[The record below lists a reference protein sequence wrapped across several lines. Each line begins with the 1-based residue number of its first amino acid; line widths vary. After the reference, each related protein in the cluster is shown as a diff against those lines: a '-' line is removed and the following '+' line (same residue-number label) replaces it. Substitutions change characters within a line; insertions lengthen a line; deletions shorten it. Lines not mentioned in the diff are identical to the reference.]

1 MSKYTT
7 EIRFICETKAGLVE
21 SAGYLSTKDIITK
34 ARPLIFDFDY
44 PIFDTNYK
52 TVLETKILKHFYT
65 REIAHETYGLW
76 QLKLD
81 TKLNE
86 IMPYFNQLYKS
97 ALLEFNP
104 FYDVDLTRSHTNTT
118 TGTQN
123 TDATLNTTGTEE
135 NTLGQDTTAHTTG
148 TDIVD
153 NTINENATIA
163 NKDAY
168 SETPQGQL
176 SGVDDN
182 TYLTDYRKIDNTN
195 EKETTAHN
203 ITDIENTVST
213 NVSGTNNKATAT
225 DTTNNTKTDITNTE
239 TYLETVKGKQGMQNY
254 SDLLIRY
261 RDTFLNI
268 DMQIINEL
276 NELFFNL
283 WQEVTYDN

>member
-65 REIAHETYGLW
+65 RDIAHETYGLW

-283 WQEVTYDN
+283 W

>member
-283 WQEVTYDN
+283 W

>member
-7 EIRFICETKAGLVE
+7 ELRFICEAQAGLVE
-21 SAGYLSTKDIITK
+21 SAGYLSTKNIIAT
-34 ARPLIFDFDY
+34 ARPKIFNFEY
-44 PIFDTNYK
+44 PIFDETYRS
-52 TVLETKILKHFYT
+52 VLETKILKHFYT

-76 QLKLD
+76 QFKLD
-81 TKLNE
+81 TLLNE
-86 IMPYFNQLYKS
+86 IMPYYNQLYKS

-118 TGTQN
+118 TGTQDVN
-123 TDATLNTTGTEE
+123 ATLNITGTED
-135 NTLGQDTTAHTTG
+135 NTLGQDTTVHLSG

-153 NTINENATIA
+153 NTINEDGTIV

-182 TYLTDYRKIDNTN
+182 TYLTDYRKVDNTN
-195 EKETTAHN
+195 AKDTTAHS
-203 ITDIENTVST
+203 ITDREDTTTT
-213 NVSGTNNKATAT
+213 NVSGTNNKTTAT
-225 DTTNNTKTDITNTE
+225 DTTNNTLTEISNTE

-261 RDTFLNI
+261 RDTFINI
-268 DMQIINEL
+268 DMQIIDEL

-283 WQEVTYDN
+283 W